1 MTNIF
6 TVSIILFKVQT
17 TNDYST
23 KALKKR
29 SMHKF
34 VLTERVPGET
44 ATGPSGLQAERYLRI
59 EMQKVASEPDS

>member
-44 ATGPSGLQAERYLRI
+44 AADNQEPSWFYRLKGI
-59 EMQKVASEPDS
+59 

>member
-44 ATGPSGLQAERYLRI
+44 AADNQESSWFYRLKGI
-59 EMQKVASEPDS
+59 

>member
-44 ATGPSGLQAERYLRI
+44 AADTEQDRLFYRLRGI
-59 EMQKVASEPDS
+59 